1 MSHYIMVARLSNR
14 CFSIV
19 LQIPNRLN
27 TKVTQGDF
35 MALYNKS
42 EEEQFKLLS
51 DVLEGHIS
59 FQELKRRKREKGAP
73 SIQKAATGNIEELQ
87 EEVSRL
93 KSQNTD
99 LRIKLEQAVED
110 LDNER
115 KRANKLERR
124 LKVLEKESE
133 EEFSQYRRDV
143 DSLRDETY
151 ELAKG
156 WVNKNCVLH
165 KDEESDVSSA
175 ARISSPEDKEST
187 DNEGAIISSDEDVPL
202 SSLAR
207 TKHTIEVDGVF
218 EKTRKSSRAVSSSS
232 KSSDPDEESPSRTE
246 TALERLKAASTKGS
260 NEKIKHKTSRL
271 TKPICSSKTK
281 SAIEDDDV
289 LQKTR
294 KSLSAVSSS
303 SESSDPDEE
312 RLSRPETALER
323 LRAAATKES
332 KEKIKHKTSR
342 LTKPICSSTD
352 YSITVLMEKEWVA
365 VAYEEDFFVGQIEK
379 KLANKVRV
387 TFLEERRDEF
397 FSWPK
402 RKDRA
407 DIKPAFI
414 FCRNLEVLRE
424 KNGYIVNHLPELR
437 QKFQG
442 FSSKY
447 FSQNS

>member
-342 LTKPICSSTD
+342 LTKPICSSTPVRPIAGD
-352 YSITVLMEKEWVA
+352 H
-365 VAYEEDFFVGQIEK
+365 K
-379 KLANKVRV
+379 KA
-387 TFLEERRDEF
+387 
-397 FSWPK
+397 
-402 RKDRA
+402 
-407 DIKPAFI
+407 I
-414 FCRNLEVLRE
+414 FR
-424 KNGYIVNHLPELR
+424 
-437 QKFQG
+437 
-442 FSSKY
+442 
-447 FSQNS
+447 